1 MASTVDRL
9 KKIIA
14 DNFELDHEPDFN
26 AQFGDI
32 GVSSVEAVAFY
43 KEVNDEFG
51 LGLVAEDCL
60 RFKTL
65 QDLVSYIDARG

>member
-1 MASTVDRL
+1 MASTADRL

-14 DNFELDHEPDFN
+14 DNFELDHEPNFN

-32 GVSSVEAVAFY
+32 GVSSVEVVAFY

-60 RFKTL
+60 QFKTL
-65 QDLVSYIDARG
+65 QDLVSHIDARG

>member
-14 DNFELDHEPDFN
+14 DNFDLDHDPDFS
-26 AQFGDI
+26 AQFSEV

-43 KEVNDEFG
+43 KEVNDTFG
-51 LGLVAEDCL
+51 LGLVAEDCQQF
-60 RFKTL
+60 RTL
-65 QDLVSYIDARG
+65 QDLVAYIDARA

>member
-1 MASTVDRL
+1 MASTADRL

-14 DNFELDHEPDFN
+14 DNFELDHEPNFN

-43 KEVNDEFG
+43 KQVNDEFG

-60 RFKTL
+60 QFKTL
-65 QDLVSYIDARG
+65 QDLVSHIDARG